1 MEEKLTVGKC
11 FGVDHFSKFTGV
23 LTYKISSTYTP
34 TVQKEILIRENL
46 ANAVGLYPLLFCRAV
61 TGIPNL
67 EKGGIIMKITTA
79 SKMRWLSGDLIRCR
93 YGKDSAV
100 GVIARGRL
108 DGIFEQK

>member
-1 MEEKLTVGKC
+1 MQEKLTVGKC

-34 TVQKEILIRENL
+34 TVQKGVLIGEHL
-46 ANAVGLYPLLFCRAV
+46 ANAAGLYLSLFCRAV
-61 TGIPNL
+61 MGIPNL
-67 EKGGIIMKITTA
+67 EKGGIIMKTTTA
-79 SKMRWLSGDLIRCR
+79 PKMRRLCGDLIRRR